1 VPATVIEALMEA
13 GLYDRFRPVIRETLL
28 GYHVRD
34 VRGNIPQLYQ
44 QWLKM
49 PDVASDALKF
59 GARPFVPGSPPSLQ
73 TFLARI
79 MEREEGTNTLQGIVS
94 RFNNHEVDECG
105 MKMSLIRFYLQNS
118 NRQDSLPI
126 RHELREATQQLAE
139 IYQEIRRE
147 LPKIESSDA
156 TPQNIALLNRVE
168 EIRSFL
174 ASPMS
179 ELITKATLLLTP
191 EERELLAG
199 RQFSLSAPLIVPFR
213 VPSQDLPVLD
223 KFELESLRAAGYG
236 GV

>member
-1 VPATVIEALMEA
+1 
-13 GLYDRFRPVIRETLL
+13 
-28 GYHVRD
+28 
-34 VRGNIPQLYQ
+34 
-44 QWLKM
+44 
-49 PDVASDALKF
+49 
-59 GARPFVPGSPPSLQ
+59 
-73 TFLARI
+73 